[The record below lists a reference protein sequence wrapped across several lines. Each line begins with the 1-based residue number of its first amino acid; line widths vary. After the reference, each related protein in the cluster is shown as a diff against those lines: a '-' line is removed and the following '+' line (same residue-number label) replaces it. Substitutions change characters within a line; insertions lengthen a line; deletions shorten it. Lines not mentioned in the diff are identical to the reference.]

1 MDNFST
7 FYKKHTTAIISLV
20 CILGMFFII
29 FQVTIPG
36 LFYIGQLNQ
45 QVGQEKEKLDSYKK
59 SLSIL
64 SSLSDTT
71 LSSQVE
77 KVTQALPPSKDL
89 SAIYLALT
97 TSASKVNVGLKG
109 FTVSVGGVY
118 DKNAKK
124 EAATSLSPSVSV
136 KVQLSNA
143 DIRGLTAFSKELL
156 GVFPLSKINSATSSE
171 GGASVDIS
179 FFYRP
184 YDLDFINKDTVTTLT
199 SSEEKILQ
207 SLPPAH

>member
-1 MDNFST
+1 MDSPST
-7 FYKKHTTAIISLV
+7 FYKKHSSVILSVT

-45 QVGQEKEKLDSYKK
+45 QVSIEKEKLDSYKK
-59 SLSIL
+59 SLAVL
-64 SSLSDTT
+64 SSLSETT

-97 TSASKVNVGLKG
+97 TSAAHANVGLKG
-109 FTVSVGGVY
+109 FTVSVGGVFE
-118 DKNAKK
+118 KNAKK
-124 EAATSLSPSVSV
+124 ETPTSLSPFVAV
-136 KVQLSNA
+136 RVQLSSA
-143 DIRGLTAFSKELL
+143 DINGLTAFSRELL
-156 GVFPLSKINSATSSE
+156 GVFPLSKINNAIGSE
-171 GGASVDIS
+171 GGANVGIN

-184 YDLDFINKDTVTTLT
+184 YDLTFINKDTVTSLT
-199 SSEEKILQ
+199 PSEERILQ
-207 SLPPAH
+207 NLPPVR